1 MPDRKFRILLLA
13 SLLALLCAA
22 CAASPAEPDAVEPV
36 QTEAQE
42 PPEETPENLPE
53 ESPGATP
60 PAEEADWT
68 LEPTAPEGAA
78 PVPWEIRSEPADGQE
93 YLIITSTSNGPSGK
107 QFIVNCLDIATGELE
122 QLMNIATQ
130 WACYPVSAVDFENQK
145 IYYSAAGY
153 NGESYDLF
161 DNLFVYDMTDGTSTQ
176 LTYGKNEFNDLLIVD
191 GKLYA
196 NVARQYANAVQPA
209 VFDYET
215 NTFTYLDPD
224 DDDTLFCSF
233 SPSGEQEHFVT
244 LTCLFSETRT
254 HRVCAETYIEPR
266 TISFLDY
273 DLTHREPVY
282 STEDFQIYMTRQV
295 DDDHIL
301 MTAEDNM
308 LSGNIRNLRLL
319 TISTGEV
326 VPFPIPGM
334 FSVRDFYPR
343 AGGKGV
349 YVVGR
354 AGKWDDT
361 RSYALYYYDAA
372 TQTTSRVS
380 PKEALG
386 SIVNIVY
393 CVCP

>member
-1 MPDRKFRILLLA
+1 MPDRKFHILFLA
-13 SLLALLCAA
+13 SLLALLCTA
-22 CAASPAEPDAVEPV
+22 CAAAPAEPDVPEPV
-36 QTEAQE
+36 QTETQE
-42 PPEETPENLPE
+42 PPEEESENLPE
-53 ESPGATP
+53 ESQEEP
-60 PAEEADWT
+60 PSAEEADWS
-68 LEPTAPEGAA
+68 LVPTAPEGAA

-93 YLIITSTSNGPSGK
+93 YLIITSSAGRGRL
-107 QFIVNCLDIATGELE
+107 IVSCLDIATGELE

-145 IYYSAAGY
+145 IYYSSAGY

-176 LTYGKNEFNDLLIVD
+176 LTYGKNEFNDLLIVN

>member
-1 MPDRKFRILLLA
+1 MPDRKFHILFLA

-93 YLIITSTSNGPSGK
+93 YLIITSSAGRGRL
-107 QFIVNCLDIATGELE
+107 IVSCLDIATGELE

-153 NGESYDLF
+153 NGEGYDLF

-196 NVARQYANAVQPA
+196 NVARQYANAAQPA
-209 VFDYET
+209 IFDYET

-233 SPSGEQEHFVT
+233 SPSGEQRHFVT
-244 LTCLFSETRT
+244 LTSQFSESRT
-254 HRVCAETYIEPR
+254 HRVCAETHIEPR

-301 MTAEDNM
+301 MTVEDNM

-326 VPFPIPGM
+326 EPFPVPGM

-343 AGGKGV
+343 ARGKGV
-349 YVVGR
+349 YLVGR
-354 AGKWDDT
+354 AGKWEDART
-361 RSYALYYYDAA
+361 EALYYYDAV

-380 PKEALG
+380 LKEELG
-386 SIVNIVY
+386 SLSIYNIVY